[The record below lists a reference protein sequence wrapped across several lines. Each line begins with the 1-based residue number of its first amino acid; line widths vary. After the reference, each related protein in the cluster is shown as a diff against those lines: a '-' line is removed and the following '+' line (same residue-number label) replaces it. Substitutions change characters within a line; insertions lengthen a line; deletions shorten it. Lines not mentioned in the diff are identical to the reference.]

1 MGPGEDLER
10 KANPFTG
17 SGGLTD
23 EGREPAAVPATLADP
38 DAELVARVKAGDLE
52 AFETLVARHGRRLY
66 RTLVG
71 ITGSAQDAEDSMQE
85 ALLQAYRKI
94 ESFRGASRFSTWLT
108 RIAINE
114 ALERLR
120 RRTAGQNLEAVALGP
135 EEEDEEA
142 FRPGVLEAWDQNPER
157 LYSEKQMRELVE
169 REILNLPARYRTV
182 VLLRDIEQQSIEET
196 SQSLGLGQATV
207 KTRLLRGRLM
217 LREALAPYFV
227 SRSEERFRV

>member
-1 MGPGEDLER
+1 MIPGGDVER
-10 KANPFTG
+10 EANPFTG
-17 SGGLTD
+17 SAGLTGD
-23 EGREPAAVPATLADP
+23 GRDAPSIPKAPADP
-38 DAELVARVKAGDLE
+38 DADLVARVKTGDLE
-52 AFETLVARHGRRLY
+52 AFETLVARHSRRIY

-94 ESFRGASRFSTWLT
+94 DGFRGDSRFSTWLT

-114 ALERLR
+114 ALARLR
-120 RRTAGQNLEAVALGP
+120 SRTAGQNLVATVLES
-135 EEEDEEA
+135 EEEDEEG
-142 FRPGVLEAWDQNPER
+142 FRPGVVDAWEQNPER

-182 VLLRDIEQQSIEET
+182 VMLRDIEQQSTEET
-196 SQSLGLGQATV
+196 AQSLGLGQATV

-227 SRSEERFRV
+227 SRREEPPRV